1 MDEERKREILR
12 AARATIA
19 RIDSANLEWAQE
31 NAARDLYEPLV
42 REKPPRSTKPQP
54 QRNNV
59 MAEQNWDGWNNWAR
73 GHVEAGTNMV
83 AQVIGEEVAKI
94 ERRLIERIT
103 ALEVELAVLR
113 GEVKGGVA
121 ALPNWRK
128 RDAA

>member
-1 MDEERKREILR
+1 MDERARKIID
-12 AARATIA
+12 AARQTIQRVDA
-19 RIDSANLEWAQE
+19 LQGEWAAE
-31 NAARDLYEPLV
+31 NAAARDDLYEPLV
-42 REKPPRSTKPQP
+42 REPPRSVQP
-54 QRNNV
+54 QRTDT
-59 MAEQNWDGWNNWAR
+59 MPEQNWDGWNNWAR

-113 GEVKGGVA
+113 GEAKREVA
-121 ALPNWRK
+121 TLPNWRK